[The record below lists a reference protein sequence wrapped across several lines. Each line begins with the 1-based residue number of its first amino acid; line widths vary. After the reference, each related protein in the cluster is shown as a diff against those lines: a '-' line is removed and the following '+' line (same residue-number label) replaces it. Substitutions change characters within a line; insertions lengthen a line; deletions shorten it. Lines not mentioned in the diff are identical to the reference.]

1 MTSGGGARVF
11 VDHFKSLSRKFL
23 LNKKIFVVLLGL
35 ALILIFSHE
44 KWLLFIGDY
53 LIIQASL
60 RPSTVIHV
68 IAGEDYRTDY
78 AIRLYKK
85 GYGKTLF
92 FTGGWCK
99 KHQYKHGEHA
109 EQRSFAQ
116 GVPQNEIAFNESTV
130 TSTFM
135 EAELLKE
142 WIQQQPYPVRS
153 IIVVSDP
160 FHMRR
165 ARWTYKKVFGNQV
178 QIEMAPVPFDLT
190 SYQRM
195 WWKDR
200 GSRRYVSDEY
210 QKYVYYLFRYQ
221 FSSGKFQGWLASLDK
236 E

>member
-1 MTSGGGARVF
+1 MAEHAFLLTI
-11 VDHFKSLSRKFL
+11 FKSLPQKIPS
-23 LNKKIFVVLLGL
+23 NKKIFVVLLGL
-35 ALILIFSHE
+35 ALILIFSHK
-44 KWLLFIGDY
+44 KWLLFIGDF
-53 LIIQASL
+53 LIVQDSL
-60 RPSTVIHV
+60 RALECNSCDCWR
-68 IAGEDYRTDY
+68 GLSN
-78 AIRLYKK
+78 RLCHSVDKK

-109 EQRSFAQ
+109 EQRSLVQ
-116 GVPQNEIAFNESTV
+116 GVPQNEIAFNKSTV

-142 WIQQQPYPVRS
+142 WIEQQPYPVRS

-165 ARWTYKKVFGNQV
+165 ARWTYRKVFGNQV

-190 SYQRM
+190 PYQRA

-200 GSRRYVSDEY
+200 GSRRYVWDEY

-221 FSSGKFQGWLASLDK
+221 FSSGKFQEWLASLDQ